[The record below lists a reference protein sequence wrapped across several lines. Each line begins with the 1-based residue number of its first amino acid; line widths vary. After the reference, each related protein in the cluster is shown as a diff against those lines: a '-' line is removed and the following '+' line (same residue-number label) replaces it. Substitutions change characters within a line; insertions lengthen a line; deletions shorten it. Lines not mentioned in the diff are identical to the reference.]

1 MEEIDEAENE
11 ARMLRGELY
20 HAFLPKLSEKRNR
33 CHRACHRFNQ
43 AGEASRRE
51 LVRLWRDIIDDKNPM
66 PPPGTTEE
74 DEAVLLKDDAYID
87 GPIKVDYGTNLRI
100 GKGVYINFNCTF
112 LDTCLITIGSRTLIG
127 PGCSFFA
134 ATHPLDPFLRNGING
149 PELGGPITI
158 GEDCWFGGNVTVCP
172 NVTIGRGVTVGA
184 GSVVTKDVPAF
195 HVVAG
200 NPARIIKKIEPKEP
214 DPTLVASEA
223 SEAVVVA
230 AERDGS

>member
-1 MEEIDEAENE
+1 MDKIDEAENE

-20 HAFLPKLSEKRNR
+20 LPKSATDVIM
-33 CHRACHRFNQ
+33 RATGSIRP
-43 AGEASRRE
+43 G
-51 LVRLWRDIIDDKNPM
+51 RLPEESFIIDDKKPM

-74 DEAVLLKDDAYID
+74 EEAVLFKDDAYID

-172 NVTIGRGVTVGA
+172 NVTVGRGVTVGA
-184 GSVVTKDVPAF
+184 GSVVTKDVPDF

-200 NPARIIKKIEPKEP
+200 NPARIIKRIEPKQP
-214 DPTLVASEA
+214 DPTLLASEVG
-223 SEAVVVA
+223 EAVVA
-230 AERDGS
+230 AAGPDRS

>member
-1 MEEIDEAENE
+1 
-11 ARMLRGELY
+11 
-20 HAFLPKLSEKRNR
+20 
-33 CHRACHRFNQ
+33 
-43 AGEASRRE
+43 
-51 LVRLWRDIIDDKNPM
+51 M
-66 PPPGTTEE
+66 PPPGATEAE
-74 DEAVLLKDDAYID
+74 EAALFQDDAYID

-112 LDTCLITIGSRTLIG
+112 LDTALITIGSRTLIG

-149 PELGGPITI
+149 PELGGAITV

-200 NPARIIKKIEPKEP
+200 NPAHIIKKIEPKEP
-214 DPTLVASEA
+214 DPTLVASEDK
-223 SEAVVVA
+223 EVVVA
-230 AERDGS
+230 AERI